1 MSIDVLEH
9 PTRLA
14 DPLDV
19 LEAVA
24 AHAEMDAE
32 RVDRSE
38 LHINVAGSWRDLA
51 VWFAWRPDLNTLQ
64 LGAPLE
70 LKVPDGKLAD
80 ACRLLALVNE
90 RVWIG
95 HFDLWSDDN
104 GIVYRHGLV
113 LSDGTDIDKVQ
124 AECLIRGA
132 AEAFDR
138 FFPAFNFLIWG
149 GKSPEEALEASLFE
163 TVGNA

>member
-9 PTRLA
+9 TARFA

-24 AHAEMDAE
+24 SNAEMPVE
-32 RVDRSE
+32 RIDRSE
-38 LHINVAGSWRDLA
+38 LHINVSGGWRDMA
-51 VWFAWRPDLNTLQ
+51 IWFAWRPDLHTLQ
-64 LGAPLE
+64 LGAPLD
-70 LKVPDGKLAD
+70 LKAPEGRLAD
-80 ACRLLALVNE
+80 VCRLLALVNE

-104 GIVYRHGLV
+104 GIVFRHGVV
-113 LSDGTDIDKVQ
+113 LPEDADIDAMQ

-138 FFPAFNFLIWG
+138 FFPAFNYLIWG
-149 GKSPEEALEASLFE
+149 GKEPEEALEASLFE